1 MRCGQWDANRRTEL
15 YASFLQQ
22 LLQTRKPYVR
32 APISDVQR
40 LLRLINMPTRCLL
53 DRHVGVSRPRRKL
66 SVAHD
71 VPFHLVG
78 ILFEDKNIKKIE
90 TDEFAQLVSE
100 NSRQLLRF
108 ATSRE
113 CLRDAKQRVI

>member
-32 APISDVQR
+32 APISDVQG

-53 DRHVGVSRPRRKL
+53 DRHIGVSRPRHKL
-66 SVAHD
+66 SVAHY
-71 VPFHLVG
+71 VPFDLVG
-78 ILFEDKNIKKIE
+78 ILLEDKDIEKIE
-90 TDEFAQLVSE
+90 ADELAQLVSQ
-100 NSRQLLRF
+100 NS
-108 ATSRE
+108 
-113 CLRDAKQRVI
+113 